1 MGTAE
6 NHPRIYMKTKEDK
19 TAEGGETQVFTEKNS
34 RGGGGVR
41 SVKEI
46 LNSRRS
52 SKARLGLG

>member
-19 TAEGGETQVFTEKNS
+19 TAEGGETQVFTEKIA
-34 RGGGGVR
+34 GVGGGVR